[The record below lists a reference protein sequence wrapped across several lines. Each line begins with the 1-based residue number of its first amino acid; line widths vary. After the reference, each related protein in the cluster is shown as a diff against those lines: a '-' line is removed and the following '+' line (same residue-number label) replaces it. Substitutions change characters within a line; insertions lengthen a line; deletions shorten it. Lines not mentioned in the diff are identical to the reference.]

1 MFMTCHLKSS
11 VYQSKH
17 GNDVLLFFPPRSKL
31 ALDSMEVGYN
41 NVLCNVLQK
50 TLEREG
56 PSEGLIDK
64 NGSSRFVV
72 TSQQPASRR
81 CALH

>member
-1 MFMTCHLKSS
+1 
-11 VYQSKH
+11 
-17 GNDVLLFFPPRSKL
+17 
-31 ALDSMEVGYN
+31 MEVGYN